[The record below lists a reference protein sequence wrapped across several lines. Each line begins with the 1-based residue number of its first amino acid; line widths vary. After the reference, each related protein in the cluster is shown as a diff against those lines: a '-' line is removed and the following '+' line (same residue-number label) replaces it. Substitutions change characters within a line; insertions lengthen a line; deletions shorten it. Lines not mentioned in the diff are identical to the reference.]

1 MTGGE
6 SDWIGRFFNG
16 AGLSDN
22 WHPIQVPPF
31 FLRVLL
37 LFLLLFP
44 VLEASARQSVHGQIS
59 GWLAEPSGAPLA
71 GATIQL
77 KCLSDSSSRT
87 PQLAGKEG
95 EFMWNDLPY
104 GLYQLQ
110 LSFAGYA
117 PATIDSIHVRPGKE
131 WFSLGAITL
140 RPGDQSSLGEVII
153 VAERP
158 LMESKEG
165 NITFNVAESPL
176 AAGATADELL
186 AQVPLV
192 NKDAD
197 GKVTVRG
204 KEPRI
209 LIDDKPVEL
218 NMQQLQEL
226 LESLPGSSIEKIEV
240 LQNPPPQYA
249 NEQGGVIN
257 IVMKKGRVGKTARLN
272 ISGGTR
278 GQAGASGS
286 FNYRR
291 SGLNFSLNTGI
302 AYNMLRGNSH
312 SYRENYFADS
322 TNYFQ
327 TEQDFRNQNWRP
339 NLRANLDYTINKYQS
354 FTATLQANGNRFNN
368 RNNSTYR
375 NRNNQLETYRLS
387 ERQIASE
394 GESGQAG
401 LSASYQAR
409 SRRAGEQLRVMAGWN
424 QSSSSSER
432 DFYQQYFFPDYRPT
446 GADST
451 QEQINDQLNRSW
463 NLRINYDRP
472 LWREKTFLSLGTF
485 VSQTTSDVEVLASS
499 FDKTAG
505 QLQPIDALSN
515 DFRFRQTLSN
525 GRVGLRQRLAE
536 GTSISAGVTA
546 EQTQIHFDLYK
557 TGARAGN
564 RYWTILPYA
573 NFNRNFGDKLSL
585 TFSYRRSIRRPGIN
599 ELNPTIDFSDPYNI
613 RFGNEKLRASTSDN
627 FDLVLAR
634 NRRGGFIN
642 LGLGYNRVNDI
653 FSRVRTLLE
662 DGVTQLTWQN
672 ISGRSEYEL
681 SSWGGWTVNKR
692 VRVNLS
698 ASYTY
703 NQYSEHDRR
712 VNRFRNGGSFTSNLN
727 GTYTL
732 SDRWSFTAAA
742 SMNRF
747 ASPQGYGR
755 WTLGMNTGVQHKLL
769 NKRMTLTFNMIDPFV
784 QQRNRTVTYGTN
796 FYLENQSLNRTR
808 NFRLTIGYNLLA
820 AAKK

>member
-1 MTGGE
+1 MTGGILE
-6 SDWIGRFFNG
+6 CLGAFLKR
-16 AGLSDN
+16 AGLQGK
-22 WHPIQVPPF
+22 WHPISVPPF
-31 FLRVLL
+31 FSRLL
-37 LFLLLFP
+37 LVLSPLFF
-44 VLEASARQSVHGQIS
+44 VLNASARQGVRGQIS
-59 GWLAEPSGAPLA
+59 GWLAESSGAPLA
-71 GATIQL
+71 GATVKL
-77 KCLSDSSSRT
+77 KCLSDSSFRS
-87 PQLAGKEG
+87 QLLAGKEG
-95 EFMWNDLPY
+95 EFAWNDLSY

-110 LSFAGYA
+110 ASFTGFA
-117 PATIDSIHVRPGKE
+117 PVSIDSIDVRPGKE

-257 IVMKKGRVGKTARLN
+257 IIMKKGKVGKTARINL
-272 ISGGTR
+272 SGGTR

-291 SGLNFSLNTGI
+291 SGLNFSLNAGV
-302 AYNMLRGNSH
+302 AYNKLRGNSH

-327 TEQDFRNQNWRP
+327 TRQEFQNQSWRP

-368 RNNSTYR
+368 RNNNTYR
-375 NRNNQLETYRLS
+375 NRNYQGETYRLS

-409 SRRAGEQLRVMAGWN
+409 SRHAGEQLRVIAGWN
-424 QSSSSSER
+424 QSASSSDR
-432 DFYQQYFFPDYRPT
+432 DFYQQYFYPDYQPT

-451 QEQINDQLNRSW
+451 QEQNNEQLNRSW
-463 NLRINYDRP
+463 NVRINYDRP
-472 LWREKTFLSLGTF
+472 LWEKTFLSLGTF
-485 VSQTTSDVEVLASS
+485 VGQTTSDVDVLASS
-499 FDKTAG
+499 LDKTAG

-525 GRVGLRQRLAE
+525 GRVGLRQRIAE

-557 TGARAGN
+557 TGVQAGN
-564 RYWTILPYA
+564 RYWTVLPYA
-573 NFNRNFGDKLSL
+573 NFNRNFSEKLSL

-599 ELNPTIDFSDPYNI
+599 ELNPTVDFSDPYNI

-634 NRRGGFIN
+634 NRRKGFVN

-672 ISGRSEYEL
+672 ISGRSEYEI
-681 SSWGGWTVNKR
+681 SSWAGWTVSKR
-692 VRVNLS
+692 IRVNGS

-727 GTYTL
+727 GTLTL
-732 SDRWSFTAAA
+732 SDRWNFTAAA

-755 WTLGMNTGVQHKLL
+755 WTLGMNTGVQHKML
-769 NKRMTLTFNMIDPFV
+769 NKRLTLTFNMIDPFV

-796 FYLENQSLNRTR
+796 FYLENESLNRTR

-820 AAKK
+820 TAKK